1 MLAFIFW
8 LYQNRVLLVTGWSQ
22 VKDFDSVLSGHWSPI
37 GIWWWWCIS
46 WCRCIRLELNFMRF
60 HKHLVRLASESFSL
74 PVVGVEI
81 ELELVENR
89 YCLSQQL
96 LLVTWL
102 VELELGLGKL
112 FEHVLLHLLWLWRHF
127 YISF

>member
-1 MLAFIFW
+1 M
-8 LYQNRVLLVTGWSQ
+8 YKLVPVHKVETKFYKVSQ
-22 VKDFDSVLSGHWSPI
+22 TST
-37 GIWWWWCIS
+37 CIS
-46 WCRCIRLELNFMRF
+46 DA
-60 HKHLVRLASESFSL
+60 ASEIFRL

-96 LLVTWL
+96 LLVAWL

-112 FEHVLLHLLWLWRHF
+112 FEHVLLHLLWL
-127 YISF
+127 

>member
-1 MLAFIFW
+1 MKLSFI
-8 LYQNRVLLVTGWSQ
+8 
-22 VKDFDSVLSGHWSPI
+22 
-37 GIWWWWCIS
+37 
-46 WCRCIRLELNFMRF
+46 RF
-60 HKHLVRLASESFSL
+60 RKHRLASESFRL

-96 LLVTWL
+96 LLVAWL

-112 FEHVLLHLLWLWRHF
+112 FEHVLLHLLWL
-127 YISF
+127 